1 MLTFMME
8 KNLRLVLETAKGG
21 GMDDAI
27 TVALKLGPGRASVAP
42 VKPAPAPGWIGCIRG
57 SLAHGWVMAFSF
69 TLPSPILSALT
80 TVALHM
86 SDIDLQNS
94 PVTLSDRA
102 ARRIS
107 RILAKEQAGTVLRIS
122 VSGGGC
128 SGFQYEYHLV
138 QEDAAP
144 DDLVLARDSAKVLI
158 DQLSLEFM
166 AGAEIDYVDDLIG
179 QSFQIR
185 NPNAVASCG
194 CGTSFAVA

>member
-1 MLTFMME
+1 
-8 KNLRLVLETAKGG
+8 
-21 GMDDAI
+21 
-27 TVALKLGPGRASVAP
+27 
-42 VKPAPAPGWIGCIRG
+42 
-57 SLAHGWVMAFSF
+57 MAFSF